1 MNKILSFRE
10 YFQRKY
16 GAPVQRIPVNAGFS
30 CPNRVRGHGCAFCDA
45 SGSLAAH
52 LKPGMNIRE
61 QIGRG
66 IEYVSGRYGAKPPYA
81 LYFQAFTGTNAPP
94 EQIRRVYT
102 EALQCA
108 DFSTLIV
115 ATRPDCLPPE
125 TIRLLAEFNRKYEVW
140 IELGVQTANDDT
152 LDRIGRGHHFSAVK
166 DAVRRLH
173 EHGIRTAAH
182 VILGLP
188 GETEEDFTR
197 TADELAKLPFSGI
210 KTHNLLI
217 LKDTPMER
225 MFHAG
230 KVHPMDEYGYAN
242 ALAGFLRRL
251 PEDWIVMR
259 LCADAPAEKIIAPHW
274 WMDKSQFTDMFLRMY
289 GAGSTAPDCMKA
301 VRTGDGSYTF
311 YHPRFRQHFH
321 STAGAWE
328 ESVKKY
334 LEPCG
339 IGDSLRSGKDVSILD
354 VGFGMGFNVC
364 AAAELA
370 RSIPGGARL
379 SVTTLEYDEN
389 TLAAALRLPER
400 KDLEIIASLK
410 ENGFYGSGN
419 FSVRLIPGDARQ
431 TVSRL
436 DDSFDAVF
444 LDGFTP
450 ETNPELWS
458 LDFLEKLKQRMKP
471 DALLASY
478 CGAYPVK
485 GALIQLGFH
494 LYETR
499 PFGRR
504 RGGTAASLRVHPEL
518 DPMPEKELLIAERST
533 AGVPYR
539 DPELNWTR
547 ERILEDRTRRAAEL
561 RAQGMPK
568 WYRSGAPN

>member
-1 MNKILSFRE
+1 MNKIISFRE

-16 GAPVQRIPVNAGFS
+16 GAPVQRIPVDAGFS
-30 CPNRVRGHGCAFCDA
+30 CPNRIHRHGCAFCGAD
-45 SGSLAAH
+45 GSRAAH
-52 LKPGMNIRE
+52 LAPGLEIRE
-61 QIGRG
+61 QIRRG
-66 IEYVSGRYGAKPPYA
+66 IDYVTRRYNAKPPYA
-81 LYFQAFTGTNAPP
+81 LYFQAFTGTYAPA
-94 EQIRRVYT
+94 EQIRKLYS
-102 EALQCA
+102 EALECA
-108 DFSTLIV
+108 DFNTLII

-125 TIRLLAEFNRKYEVW
+125 TVELLAEFNQKYEVW

-152 LDRIGRGHHFSAVK
+152 LDRIGRGHHFSAVE
-166 DAVRRLH
+166 DAVKRLH

-188 GETEEDFTR
+188 GETEEDFLR
-197 TADELAKLPFSGI
+197 TADALAKLPFSGI

-230 KVHPMDEYGYAN
+230 KVHPMDEYEYAN

-251 PEDWIVMR
+251 PEEWIVMR
-259 LCADAPAEKIIAPHW
+259 LCADASPEKIIAPHW

-289 GAGSTAPDCMKA
+289 GSGETSPDCMKA

-311 YHPRFRQHFH
+311 YHPEFRQHFH

-328 ESVKKY
+328 ESAKKY

-339 IGDSLRSGKDVSILD
+339 IGEALRNGRDISILD

-364 AAAELA
+364 SAAELA
-370 RSIPGGARL
+370 KSISGNAKL
-379 SVTTLEYDEN
+379 SITTLEYDKN
-389 TLAAALRLPER
+389 TLSAALRLPER
-400 KDLEIIASLK
+400 KGAEIVRSLK
-410 ENGFYGSGN
+410 ETGSYESGN
-419 FSVRLIPGDARQ
+419 ISVRLLLGDARQ
-431 TVSRL
+431 TVSDL
-436 DDSFDAVF
+436 PGESFDAVF
-444 LDGFTP
+444 LDGFTQ
-450 ETNPELWS
+450 EMNPELWT
-458 LDFLEKLKQRMKP
+458 LDFIGKLKMLMKP
-471 DALLASY
+471 DALLTSY
-478 CGAYPVK
+478 CGAYPLK

-504 RGGTAASLRVHPEL
+504 RGGTAAALQSHPDL
-518 DPMPEKELLIAERST
+518 DPMAEKELLIAEKST

-547 ERILEDRTRRAAEL
+547 EKILADRVRRVAEL

-568 WYRSGAPN
+568 WYRGA